1 MMFKRSTFISKFN
14 QRPVKS
20 KTIKQHQL
28 TYSDCGLY
36 STDTFQHKIF
46 ISVYQFNIYIL
57 SALGLT
63 SLPAAL
69 FVGRGR
75 TVCQHNGD

>member
-20 KTIKQHQL
+20 NTIKQHQL
-28 TYSDCGLY
+28 TYSY
-36 STDTFQHKIF
+36 TFQHKIF